1 MQIIF
6 HMHVIVAGPAGISSF
21 TVRDIDN
28 YKDWEKLEEDF
39 KRTFEA
45 EGFKVLEIKRLYDH

>member
-1 MQIIF
+1 
-6 HMHVIVAGPAGISSF
+6 MHVIVAGPAGISSF